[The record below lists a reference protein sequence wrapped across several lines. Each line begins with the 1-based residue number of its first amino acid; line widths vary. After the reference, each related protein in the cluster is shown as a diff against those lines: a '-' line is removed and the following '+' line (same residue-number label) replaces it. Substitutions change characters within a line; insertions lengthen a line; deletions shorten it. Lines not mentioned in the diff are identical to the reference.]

1 LIEEADYRGPLH
13 CHSTWSDG
21 LASIAEMA
29 AGCQARGWEYIAI
42 TDHSQLAAYAGGLK
56 PHEIEEQQAEI
67 DEVAPTLK
75 KFRIFKGTEGD
86 ILARG
91 RLDYDDDILE
101 PMDLVGAS
109 GHSRFTLSRAD
120 RTARI
125 VRAIEH
131 PLVTIL
137 GHATGR
143 LL

>member
-1 LIEEADYRGPLH
+1 RNEADIYEALGLAYVPPELREGLREIDWAEKNAVPVLIEEADYRGPLH

-75 KFRIFKGTEGD
+75 KFRIFKGTECD
-86 ILARG
+86 ILADG
-91 RLDYDDDILE
+91 RLD
-101 PMDLVGAS
+101 
-109 GHSRFTLSRAD
+109 
-120 RTARI
+120 
-125 VRAIEH
+125 
-131 PLVTIL
+131 
-137 GHATGR
+137 
-143 LL
+143 